1 MFSYN
6 LEIVIVME
14 AREGFCFPDQDAS
27 HSEVGKAHHLHIGS
41 GTARGGWNAL
51 GFAGRLTTA

>member
-41 GTARGGWNAL
+41 GTARGG
-51 GFAGRLTTA
+51 GTH